1 MEDFEQFLKR
11 NGLKAGDRD
20 QKRFLAGI
28 LFGAVALVFGAVWFL
43 TR

>member
-20 QKRFLAGI
+20 QKLLLAAMF
-28 LFGAVALVFGAVWFL
+28 FGAVAVVLGAVFWV